1 MTDPQSQMVFVTR
14 ALPEPGIGPL
24 QAVGFTVDHRNVDA
38 AATRSELLT
47 GVADA
52 DGLLCQVTDRID
64 AEVLEGAS
72 RLRIIANHG
81 VGYDNIDVAAAAE
94 RGIVVTNTPGVLTEA
109 TADLAWAL
117 ILGVARRV
125 SEGDRM
131 VRSGSWTAFSPLLL
145 LGKPLAGQTLGIV
158 GMGAIGTA
166 VARRARGFGMS
177 VQYSS
182 PSPKPKAETE
192 TGAKRVTLEA
202 LLATSD
208 VVSLHAP
215 LRPDTRHL
223 IDAVAL
229 STMKSDAILINTS
242 RGALVDEV
250 ALVTALRAGTIGAAG
265 LDVYEHEPTLTPGLV
280 ELNQTLLLPHI
291 GSATTQTRGAMA
303 QLCCDN
309 IIEVLAGRSPITP
322 VA

>member
-145 LGKPLAGQTLGIV
+145 LGKPLAGQTLGVTCMQWALHTTQAGIV
-158 GMGAIGTA
+158 TAIIATTPIVLLPMTRIVEGEKIGF
-166 VARRARGFGMS
+166 RA
-177 VQYSS
+177 
-182 PSPKPKAETE
+182 
-192 TGAKRVTLEA
+192 
-202 LLATSD
+202 
-208 VVSLHAP
+208 
-215 LRPDTRHL
+215 L
-223 IDAVAL
+223 I
-229 STMKSDAILINTS
+229 
-242 RGALVDEV
+242 GALIAVGGV
-250 ALVTALRAGTIGAAG
+250 LG
-265 LDVYEHEPTLTPGLV
+265 LTFF
-280 ELNQTLLLPHI
+280 
-291 GSATTQTRGAMA
+291 
-303 QLCCDN
+303 
-309 IIEVLAGRSPITP
+309 
-322 VA
+322 